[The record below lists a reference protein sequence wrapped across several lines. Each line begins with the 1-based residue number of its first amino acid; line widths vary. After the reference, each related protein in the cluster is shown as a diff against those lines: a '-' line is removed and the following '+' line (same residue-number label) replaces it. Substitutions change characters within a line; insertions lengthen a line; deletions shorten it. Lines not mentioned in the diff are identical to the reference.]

1 MELSDDQRYNICLSY
16 IEDSLLSNNRSLK
29 DFVNMPFPNSEF
41 TLENYNR
48 LIYDE
53 LDYDIPTLV
62 KKHEELHGSLT
73 LEQNGIYEKIID
85 ACDNNKGGMFFV
97 YGYGGTGKTF
107 LYKTLTCYLRSKG
120 EIVLNVA
127 SSGIAAL
134 LLDGGRT
141 AHSRFK
147 VPINVVE
154 DSMCTINADSPL
166 GDLIR
171 QTKLIIWDEA
181 PMVHRHCFEAFD
193 RTLKDVTDCD
203 DKPFGGKV
211 VVFGGD
217 FRQIL
222 PVIPCGSRQ
231 DVVHASLNKSFL
243 WDHCTV
249 LKLTENM
256 RLRVGCNP
264 SDSETIKDFAEWI
277 LNIGDGKIGG
287 KNDGHAEV
295 VFPNEMLIPNS
306 NNHVES
312 IIKETYEDW
321 EQHLWEPSY
330 FQDRAIL
337 APTHEEVE
345 KINSSM
351 MSKLEGEEKVYYSSD
366 TVSDIDV
373 DFNYNESLYST
384 EFLNSIK
391 CSGIPNHKLVLKVG
405 APVMCLRNIDQ
416 RGGLCNGTRLQILR
430 MGVTNIEAKII
441 SGGKL
446 GEVIAIPRMIIS
458 PSDKKMPFQL
468 KRKQFPISVSFAMTI
483 NKSQGQTLAKVG
495 LYLERPVFSH
505 GQLYV
510 AVSRVKSKKGLKVVC
525 CDQDGNYTNT
535 TTNVVYHEVL
545 HRL

>member
-53 LDYDIPTLV
+53 LDYDIPSLV

-171 QTKLIIWDEA
+171 KTKLIIWDEA

-203 DKPFGGKV
+203 DKPFGGKWLFSV
-211 VVFGGD
+211 ETFD
-217 FRQIL
+217 KFYL
-222 PVIPCGSRQ
+222 
-231 DVVHASLNKSFL
+231 LFL
-243 WDHCTV
+243 V
-249 LKLTENM
+249 E
-256 RLRVGCNP
+256 VG
-264 SDSETIKDFAEWI
+264 K
-277 LNIGDGKIGG
+277 
-287 KNDGHAEV
+287 
-295 VFPNEMLIPNS
+295 ML
-306 NNHVES
+306 
-312 IIKETYEDW
+312 
-321 EQHLWEPSY
+321 
-330 FQDRAIL
+330 
-337 APTHEEVE
+337 
-345 KINSSM
+345 
-351 MSKLEGEEKVYYSSD
+351 
-366 TVSDIDV
+366 
-373 DFNYNESLYST
+373 
-384 EFLNSIK
+384 
-391 CSGIPNHKLVLKVG
+391 C
-405 APVMCLRNIDQ
+405 
-416 RGGLCNGTRLQILR
+416 TRL
-430 MGVTNIEAKII
+430 
-441 SGGKL
+441 
-446 GEVIAIPRMIIS
+446 
-458 PSDKKMPFQL
+458 
-468 KRKQFPISVSFAMTI
+468 
-483 NKSQGQTLAKVG
+483 
-495 LYLERPVFSH
+495 
-505 GQLYV
+505 
-510 AVSRVKSKKGLKVVC
+510 
-525 CDQDGNYTNT
+525 
-535 TTNVVYHEVL
+535 
-545 HRL
+545 

>member
-53 LDYDIPTLV
+53 LDYDIPSLV

-171 QTKLIIWDEA
+171 KTNLIIWDEA

-222 PVIPCGSRQ
+222 PVIPCGSR
-231 DVVHASLNKSFL
+231 K
-243 WDHCTV
+243 T
-249 LKLTENM
+249 
-256 RLRVGCNP
+256 
-264 SDSETIKDFAEWI
+264 
-277 LNIGDGKIGG
+277 
-287 KNDGHAEV
+287 
-295 VFPNEMLIPNS
+295 
-306 NNHVES
+306 
-312 IIKETYEDW
+312 
-321 EQHLWEPSY
+321 
-330 FQDRAIL
+330 
-337 APTHEEVE
+337 
-345 KINSSM
+345 
-351 MSKLEGEEKVYYSSD
+351 
-366 TVSDIDV
+366 
-373 DFNYNESLYST
+373 
-384 EFLNSIK
+384 
-391 CSGIPNHKLVLKVG
+391 
-405 APVMCLRNIDQ
+405 
-416 RGGLCNGTRLQILR
+416 LCTRL
-430 MGVTNIEAKII
+430 
-441 SGGKL
+441 
-446 GEVIAIPRMIIS
+446 
-458 PSDKKMPFQL
+458 
-468 KRKQFPISVSFAMTI
+468 
-483 NKSQGQTLAKVG
+483 
-495 LYLERPVFSH
+495 
-505 GQLYV
+505 
-510 AVSRVKSKKGLKVVC
+510 
-525 CDQDGNYTNT
+525 
-535 TTNVVYHEVL
+535 
-545 HRL
+545 